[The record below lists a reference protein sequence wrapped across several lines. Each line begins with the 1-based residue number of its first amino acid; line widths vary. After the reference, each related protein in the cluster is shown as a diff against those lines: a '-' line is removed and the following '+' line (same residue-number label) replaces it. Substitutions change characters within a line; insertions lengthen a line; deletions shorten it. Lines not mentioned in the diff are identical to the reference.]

1 MAATAL
7 LQVSSGAATNVLQ
20 ANCCLT
26 EEDHYVEY
34 DEDEIQA
41 TIVNATIAN
50 VYNDPKRK
58 LNEILVPL
66 RITLKIF
73 L

>member
-1 MAATAL
+1 MLRHQQVDCEEGCNEAL
-7 LQVSSGAATNVLQ
+7 
-20 ANCCLT
+20 

-34 DEDEIQA
+34 DEDEIQ
-41 TIVNATIAN
+41 ATIAN

-58 LNEILVPL
+58 LNEILGPL